1 MNGILPEEIR
11 WRHDKITPFP
21 ASFLRLC
28 LHRVE
33 FQRRLSALSTHTA
46 VGEFLDRERLQES
59 VSRIPTPVQLI
70 QDPSRQ
76 QDVLR
81 TITLMNYAEF
91 VARESGAG

>member
-1 MNGILPEEIR
+1 
-11 WRHDKITPFP
+11 
-21 ASFLRLC
+21 
-28 LHRVE
+28 
-33 FQRRLSALSTHTA
+33 LSALSTHTA